1 MKDFGTNILNM
12 GERKYNILGME
23 KIPNSNSF
31 MGITKLQFTTQCKI
45 WWYGFKSF
53 HWIKLGDWTEALI
66 HTITL
71 GFGERISLYISRV
84 IFNTNDCGCC
94 RRKEWLN
101 RLTNRFYN
109 GDCDRVKL
117 F

>member
-1 MKDFGTNILNM
+1 M
-12 GERKYNILGME
+12 RKYNILGME
-23 KIPNSNSF
+23 KNPNHKSF
-31 MGITKLQFTTQCKI
+31 MGITKLQFTTQLKI

-53 HWIKLGDWTEALI
+53 HWIKIGDWTEALI

-71 GFGERISLYISRV
+71 GFGERIALWV
-84 IFNTNDCGCC
+84 AKVFFNSNDCGCC

-101 RLTNRFYN
+101 QLTNRFYDGECN
-109 GDCDRVKL
+109 KIKL